1 VTIRTTADLVRRR
14 LVNQKLA
21 ASTHRSPADVVAW
34 LGAVQAQDYSAAR
47 WALGLRAKGLTDAV
61 VEQAFND
68 GDILRTHVMR
78 PTWHF
83 VAPADIRW
91 LLELTAPRVHALNTY
106 YAHKNGLD
114 DKTIARS
121 RVVIERALGGN
132 HQRTRTELGAALG
145 KAGIPAEGQRL
156 AYLMMNAELDR
167 VICSGAR
174 RGRQFTYALLDERAP
189 KARVLARDEALAEL
203 TRRYFTSHGPAT
215 LRDYAWWSGLTM
227 KDARRG
233 TEIAGPTL
241 AHESFGDFT
250 YWSAASAPA
259 TSGRSLGE
267 GGRSSAHLLPIF
279 DEYLIAYKDRAAVA
293 NPAYASRIAITSQTY
308 CHYLIVDGRLV
319 GTWKRDETPA
329 GIDVKVVDFQSFPPA
344 YRKAIAVASD
354 RYRAFLGKHV
364 TVRDVAGGTR

>member
-14 LVNQKLA
+14 LANQKLA
-21 ASTHRSPADVVAW
+21 TSTLRSPADVVAW

-47 WALGLRAKGLTDAV
+47 WALGLRVKGLTDAV

-68 GDILRTHVMR
+68 GAILRTHVMR

-91 LLELTAPRVHALNTY
+91 LQALTAPRVHALNRY

-114 DKTIARS
+114 DKTLARS
-121 RVVIERALGGN
+121 RRVIERALGGG
-132 HQRTRTELGAALG
+132 HQRTRDELGAALG
-145 KAGIPAEGQRL
+145 KAGIPADGQRL
-156 AYLMMNAELDR
+156 AYLMMNAELDQ

-174 RGRQFTYALLDERAP
+174 RGKQFTYALLDERAP
-189 KARVLARDEALAEL
+189 KAHALPRDEALAEL

-215 LRDYAWWSGLTM
+215 LKDYAWWSGLTM
-227 KDARRG
+227 SDARRG
-233 TEIAGPTL
+233 TDIVGRALVKET
-241 AHESFGDFT
+241 FGELT
-250 YWSAASAPA
+250 CWSSAPGPA
-259 TSGRSLGE
+259 FTRL
-267 GGRSSAHLLPIF
+267 RPSAHLLPIF
-279 DEYLIAYKDRAAVA
+279 DEYLIAYKDRGAVA
-293 NPAYASRIAITSQTY
+293 NPEYASRIAITSETY

-319 GTWKRDETPA
+319 GTWKRDETPT

-354 RYRAFLGKHV
+354 RYRAFLGKPV